1 MIKMENNKRI
11 PKTHKDYWKSRVEKL
26 IYEGRK
32 TKEKVV
38 AGEYSIRLYHKGRRE
53 YFPLN
58 TSNKATA
65 ATKAKEIYTFLIANG
80 WSGALA
86 EYKPKEE
93 TADVST
99 VGDLVAKAT
108 KNAEVR
114 PLTLRQ
120 YIGALRKVVGSING
134 INSDDKSKY
143 RPGGSDWQ
151 VKVDKV
157 ELSTITR
164 DKVVTWKKA
173 QTKGLTPKE
182 KQVREVSVNSTLN
195 KVRSVWKHSGSEN
208 PFDVLTW
215 KQNAKKFKPTVDAPT
230 LLYYAVEEL
239 EKANPELFRAF
250 VLCVFFG
257 LRKGEADCMT
267 WSQVD
272 LANRIMKVE
281 VTEHFQTKSENS
293 EREIPI
299 EESMVEKLEE
309 WRESSMGAIFI
320 LEGGDARPF
329 SKHSYYRAE
338 DTWEDLISWLKEKG
352 VEAPKP
358 IHYLRKLAGSLMYA
372 ANDVYAAKEFL
383 GHSDI
388 RTTIGSYVEAKRKTF
403 KLEAKKPDPKSVI

>member
-1 MIKMENNKRI
+1 MEDNKRL

-26 IYEGRK
+26 IYTDRK
-32 TKEKVV
+32 TKEKTVS
-38 AGEYSIRLYHKGRRE
+38 GEYSIRLYCKGRRE

-58 TSNKATA
+58 SSNKATA
-65 ATKAKEIYTFLIANG
+65 ATKAKEIYTFLNANG

-93 TADVST
+93 TADVAT

-120 YIGALRKVVGSING
+120 YIGALRKVVGAING

-157 ELSTITR
+157 KLSTITR
-164 DKVVTWKKA
+164 DKVVAWKKA

-182 KQVREVSVNSTLN
+182 KKTRDVSVDSTLN
-195 KVRSVWKHSGSEN
+195 KVRSVWKHADGEN

-215 KQNAKKFKPTVDAPT
+215 KQTAKKFKPTVDAPT

-239 EKANPELFRAF
+239 EKEKPELFKAF

-267 WSQVD
+267 WAQVD
-272 LANRIMKVE
+272 LNNRIMKVE
-281 VTEHFQTKSENS
+281 VTEYFQPKSENG
-293 EREIPI
+293 EREMSIDDA
-299 EESMVEKLEE
+299 MVEKLKA
-309 WRESSMGAIFI
+309 WHESSMDAVFI
-320 LEGGDARPF
+320 LEGGEARPF
-329 SKHSYYRAE
+329 SKHTYYRAG
-338 DTWEDLISWLKEKG
+338 DTWGDLITWLKEKD
-352 VEAPKP
+352 VVAPKP

-372 ANDVYAAKEFL
+372 ANDVVAAKEFL

-388 RTTIGSYVEAKRKTF
+388 RTTIGSYVEAKKKTF
-403 KLEAKKPDPKSVI
+403 KLEAKKPESNDG